1 VTCESDSET
10 VCRYETRE
18 MQSESE
24 SKHARKQK
32 HCDGETDGWRDR
44 QQSAVSGATAHE
56 PNRRAQI
63 SEQHH
68 IITHKTQSP
77 HPLRATEHS
86 TLKHPPPP
94 QSRTTTIIPTSHNTI
109 QSNHRYMT
117 ESTHTHESEKQRMEM
132 RGEVGI
138 DRPRTPERTP
148 LGRRGGDTRCCP
160 HITNRYG
167 EKNVTS
173 RE

>member
-1 VTCESDSET
+1 
-10 VCRYETRE
+10 

-86 TLKHPPPP
+86 TLQHPPP
-94 QSRTTTIIPTSHNTI
+94 QSRTLLPSFQHHIIPSNRTTGTSPN
-109 QSNHRYMT
+109 RP
-117 ESTHTHESEKQRMEM
+117 THESEKQRMEM
-132 RGEVGI
+132 RGEVGT

-148 LGRRGGDTRCCP
+148 LERRGGDTRCCP

-167 EKNVTS
+167 EQNVTS
-173 RE
+173 HE